1 MKKSSSSMNDRLR
14 NARIAAGFV
23 SATDAIEYCGW
34 KSSTYRAH
42 ENGQNNFK
50 IEDASRY
57 SKAYGVSA
65 AWLLIGDAT
74 EVSKK
79 EIIKNKSSAQITTGC
94 SLAKCPGKIQ
104 SLALLLKKD
113 PVNIGYVKQLNDCV
127 SSYYEL
133 LQNKK

>member
-1 MKKSSSSMNDRLR
+1 MKKSSSTMNDRSR
-14 NARIAAGFV
+14 DARITAGFV

-57 SKAYGVSA
+57 SKAYGVST

-74 EVSKK
+74 EISKKVVSK
-79 EIIKNKSSAQITTGC
+79 NKPSVQITNGC

-113 PVNIGYVKQLNDCV
+113 PVNISYVKQLNDCV

-133 LQNKK
+133 LQNRK